1 MRFLSCAM
9 AAVALAALA
18 APSTAS
24 AKHSQFTIFQA
35 TREVRSYDPAV
46 RAEALD
52 EIAALGVRW
61 LRVSLYWQDVAPA
74 VDATAVPG
82 DRRDRPGVLRL
93 GGSMTTSWPTPRR
106 VTSGS

>member
-1 MRFLSCAM
+1 M

-18 APSTAS
+18 VPSTAS

-61 LRVSLYWQDVAPA
+61 LRVSLYWQDVAPE
-74 VDATAVPG
+74 VDATAVPAI
-82 DRRDRPGVLRL
+82 DETDPASYRL
-93 GGSMTTSWPTPRR
+93 GALRPDL
-106 VTSGS
+106 V